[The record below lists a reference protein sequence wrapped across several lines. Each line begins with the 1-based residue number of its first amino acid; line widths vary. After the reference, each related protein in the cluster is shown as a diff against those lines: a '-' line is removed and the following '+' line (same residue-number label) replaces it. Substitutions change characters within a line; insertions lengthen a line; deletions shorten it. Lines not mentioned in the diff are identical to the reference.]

1 MAPVVEAYRA
11 MRGVSFLVAA
21 TFAAEIGDVRRFDTP
36 RPLMSFL
43 GLAYRIRAGR
53 WLASPLGAG

>member
-21 TFAAEIGDVRRFDTP
+21 TFAAEIGDV
-36 RPLMSFL
+36 
-43 GLAYRIRAGR
+43 AC
-53 WLASPLGAG
+53 GAGFLVTNIVDIHPRVIAVLAAVGARAR